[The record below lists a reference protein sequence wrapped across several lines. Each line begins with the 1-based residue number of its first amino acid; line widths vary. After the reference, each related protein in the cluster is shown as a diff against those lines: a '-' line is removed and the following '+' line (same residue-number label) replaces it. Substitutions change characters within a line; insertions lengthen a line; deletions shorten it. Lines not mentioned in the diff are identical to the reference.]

1 MNSPVAIPV
10 SAIGRGRPRASPAK
24 APALHDAS
32 QPSQGHAFETEA
44 GHHLMVVDRS
54 RIYDVPATLSAALA
68 QAALQGGAE
77 AERALLAA
85 EGLLLDEPAID
96 DGPLTAPLVT
106 ALALSIAQHCNL
118 GCGYC
123 YADGGGFGQGSEG
136 QAPMDWA
143 VARQAIDGLIGGLAP
158 GATARIAFMGGEPLL
173 ARALLRRATE
183 HASAEC
189 ARRGLR
195 LQLAITTNATVL
207 DEEDAAF
214 FAAHGFAVT
223 VSLDGEAEVHDALR
237 PTRGGSGSHARILSR
252 LPALLARQGQAPL
265 AGRAPM
271 QASARITVTP
281 RHRHLRASVEHLMAL
296 GFRSVGVSP
305 SLSARDPALQ
315 IADDGFG
322 ALLAQMIE
330 CADAYEAHLL
340 AGRDYPFANMLD
352 AMRELHRGT
361 HRPYPCGAGA
371 GYLGVAAD
379 GELNA
384 CHRFVGD
391 PRARF
396 GDVSSGVDDAARQ
409 RWLAERHV
417 HRQSPC
423 SGCWARYLCGGGCH
437 HEVLNRGR
445 VACDFIRG
453 WLDHC
458 LKVYVRLS
466 SQRPECFG

>member
-1 MNSPVAIPV
+1 MTATVSIPLV
-10 SAIGRGRPRASPAK
+10 AIGRRRTRAAGAVNPAPGRPVEAHGFA
-24 APALHDAS
+24 
-32 QPSQGHAFETEA
+32 TEA
-44 GHHLMVVDRS
+44 GQHLLVVDRS
-54 RIYDVPATLSAALA
+54 RIYDVPAEFPAALA
-68 QAALQGGAE
+68 QAALQGGAA

-85 EGLLLDEPAID
+85 HGLLADAPAIRD
-96 DGPLTAPLVT
+96 DDIEAPPVS

-123 YADGGGFGQGSEG
+123 YADGGGFGQANGPA
-136 QAPMDWA
+136 APMDWPL
-143 VARQAIDGLIGGLAP
+143 ARAAIDGLLAGLKP
-158 GATARIAFMGGEPLL
+158 GMTARLAFMGGEPLL
-173 ARALLRRATE
+173 ARALLRQATE

-189 ARRGLR
+189 ANLGLR
-195 LQLAITTNATVL
+195 VQFAITTNATLL
-207 DEEDAAF
+207 DETDAAF

-223 VSLDGEAEVHDALR
+223 VSLDGEAELHDALR
-237 PTRGGSGSHARILSR
+237 PTRGGSGSHARILAR
-252 LPALLARQGQAPL
+252 LPALLARQGQQPL
-265 AGRAPM
+265 PGRAPL

-281 RHRHLRASVEHLMAL
+281 RHRGLRASVEHLMAL
-296 GFRSVGVSP
+296 GFHSVGVSP

-315 IADDGFG
+315 IADDGI
-322 ALLAQMIE
+322 ADLLAQMID

-340 AGRDYPFANMLD
+340 DGRSYPFANMLD

-361 HRPYPCGAGA
+361 HRPLPCGAGA

-379 GELNA
+379 GAFNA

-396 GDVSSGVDDAARQ
+396 GSVQDGLDVPARE
-409 RWLAERHV
+409 RWLSERHV
-417 HRQSPC
+417 HRQEPC
-423 SGCWARYLCGGGCH
+423 ASCWARYLCGGGCH

-453 WLDHC
+453 WLEHC

-466 SQRPECFG
+466 AQRPECFG